1 MKQDDGNSNFKNKLG
16 KLPPP
21 LFGEDD
27 CDRPACHDMM
37 SQMKKA
43 SQASQEK
50 KAVDCPPNSGVLG
63 RASWTLLHTMAAWYP
78 DQPTA
83 EDQQHMESFMSA
95 LARFYPCT
103 WCARDF
109 QANLEESPVPTSSRK
124 ELCQWMC
131 EQHNLVNEKL
141 GKSVFDC
148 DLKNLDKRWRKNTQ
162 DPECKTSGLLH

>member
-63 RASWTLLHTMAAWYP
+63 RASWTLLHTMV
-78 DQPTA
+78 
-83 EDQQHMESFMSA
+83 
-95 LARFYPCT
+95 R
-103 WCARDF
+103 
-109 QANLEESPVPTSSRK
+109 ANGIPTSVLNTTSDFPRSLSLRLIYYRPLGIRINQLRK
-124 ELCQWMC
+124 ISSTWK
-131 EQHNLVNEKL
+131 V
-141 GKSVFDC
+141 S
-148 DLKNLDKRWRKNTQ
+148 
-162 DPECKTSGLLH
+162 